1 MNRDRT
7 PRGGDSRKRRCLF
20 LSEFDHDSRV
30 LRLIEPAKMLVLR
43 RFVLFAVRLHDA
55 HRWALCPLLAPRLR
69 CLAPV
74 RALVGEWM
82 SFQQVPGVAQA
93 TPWFP
98 GTGNRPVMP
107 LDPLAGT
114 HSAAVQSAS
123 VREQNAMSDP
133 RRTGDPERFSGACM
147 CRPATRIIGS
157 GKQTR
162 THGRSCTERPGHF
175 SQSTSCPPAQES
187 RSNLH
192 PTSPPPSASPGTEL
206 TRLPPNQLPF
216 AEDNTLHHA
225 QRVV

>member
-1 MNRDRT
+1 
-7 PRGGDSRKRRCLF
+7 
-20 LSEFDHDSRV
+20 
-30 LRLIEPAKMLVLR
+30 MLVLR
-43 RFVLFAVRLHDA
+43 RFVVFAVRLHDA

-107 LDPLAGT
+107 MDPLAGT

-147 CRPATRIIGS
+147 CVGLPHESLAVASRRGHTADATPS
-157 GKQTR
+157 GQAISHSRLRVRLPRGQDR
-162 THGRSCTERPGHF
+162 TY
-175 SQSTSCPPAQES
+175 
-187 RSNLH
+187 
-192 PTSPPPSASPGTEL
+192 
-206 TRLPPNQLPF
+206 TRLRHRPPHRQGQSLPDYHLTNSHSRRTTRYTTHS
-216 AEDNTLHHA
+216 AWCEPQVVRGVWPLLRLWPCPVSYTHLTLPTN
-225 QRVV
+225 REV

>member
-1 MNRDRT
+1 
-7 PRGGDSRKRRCLF
+7 
-20 LSEFDHDSRV
+20 
-30 LRLIEPAKMLVLR
+30 MLVLR

-55 HRWALCPLLAPRLR
+55 HRWALCPLLAPRRR

-162 THGRSCTERPGHF
+162 THGRRYTERPSHF
-175 SQSTSCPPAQES
+175 SYS
-187 RSNLH
+187 RLRVRLPRGQDRTYTRLRH
-192 PTSPPPSASPGTEL
+192 RALRASPGTEL